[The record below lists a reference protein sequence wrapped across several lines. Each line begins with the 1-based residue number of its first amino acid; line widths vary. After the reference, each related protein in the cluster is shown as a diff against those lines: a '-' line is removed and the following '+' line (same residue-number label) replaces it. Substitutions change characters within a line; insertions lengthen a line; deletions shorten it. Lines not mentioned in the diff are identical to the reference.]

1 MSESITIASAA
12 LINVRVTSSL
22 NDFMA
27 EKRFDRGL
35 TVAELKVCLV
45 MIVNFLLQ
53 NINI

>member
-1 MSESITIASAA
+1 MAQNITIESAA

-35 TVAELKVCLV
+35 TVAALKVRYLF
-45 MIVNFLLQ
+45 I
-53 NINI
+53 INSL